1 MNRICYQDRIE
12 KKIVNE
18 VQTGVLPI
26 SRAQHQLLSST
37 GMSQNLQRIF
47 TENKCDATYHIE
59 NDNVTVYA
67 FDDAQVKQALRY
79 VKNNVMQ
86 DSLVVDEA
94 AKYFIST
101 QEWDD
106 ACAAQQQRSP
116 DNVAIETMTA
126 AG

>member
-1 MNRICYQDRIE
+1 
-12 KKIVNE
+12 
-18 VQTGVLPI
+18 
-26 SRAQHQLLSST
+26 
-37 GMSQNLQRIF
+37 MSQNLQRIF

-94 AKYFIST
+94 AKYTCIL
-101 QEWDD
+101 WLVRD
-106 ACAAQQQRSP
+106 AGGDRR
-116 DNVAIETMTA
+116 V
-126 AG
+126 

>member
-1 MNRICYQDRIE
+1 M
-12 KKIVNE
+12 
-18 VQTGVLPI
+18 
-26 SRAQHQLLSST
+26 
-37 GMSQNLQRIF
+37 
-47 TENKCDATYHIE
+47 
-59 NDNVTVYA
+59 YA

-94 AKYFIST
+94 ATYFIST

-106 ACAAQQQRSP
+106 VCAAQQQRSP